1 MHEKRHFAVPCN
13 AVYHVIC
20 TILHHILLVVDEEKY
35 KANSIIPM
43 Q

>member
-1 MHEKRHFAVPCN
+1 MHEKRHFAVSFN

-20 TILHHILLVVDEEKY
+20 TILHHVLLVVDEEKN
-35 KANSIIPM
+35 KTNSIISM

>member
-1 MHEKRHFAVPCN
+1 MHEKRHSAVPFN

-20 TILHHILLVVDEEKY
+20 TILHHVLLVVDEEKY
-35 KANSIIPM
+35 KTNSIIPM

>member
-1 MHEKRHFAVPCN
+1 MHEKRHFAVPFN
-13 AVYHVIC
+13 AVCHVIC

-35 KANSIIPM
+35 KTNSIIPM

>member
-1 MHEKRHFAVPCN
+1 MHEKRHFAVSFN
-13 AVYHVIC
+13 AVCHVIC

-35 KANSIIPM
+35 NINRMIPM